1 MESQGLGDSIE
12 KFTKATGIKTFVDK
26 VSDGLK
32 HTLRLPT
39 KKRKIKRSFSLQK
52 INMAFKMNGAPYVGN
67 DTPIYQVDMED
78 GVLGKANNNGTIII
92 NKDIKDPKQIDDV
105 VEHEKVHIDQMKRGD
120 LDYDDKYVYW
130 KGKKYS
136 RASMKEGAKNL
147 PWEKEAYT
155 KTKK

>member
-1 MESQGLGDSIE
+1 
-12 KFTKATGIKTFVDK
+12 
-26 VSDGLK
+26 
-32 HTLRLPT
+32 
-39 KKRKIKRSFSLQK
+39 
-52 INMAFKMNGAPYVGN
+52 MNGAPYAGDN
-67 DTPIYQVDMED
+67 TPIYQVDMED
-78 GVLGKANNNGTIII
+78 GVLGKANNNGTIIV

-130 KGKKYS
+130 KGKRYS
-136 RASMKEGAKNL
+136 RSKMKEGAKNL